1 MYTKVWDHRY
11 KKLLYAYVWDSK
23 CLQST
28 CRVLKKGSTKEVHAC
43 AKYHYNRW
51 AVGYAVCLPI
61 LASNPCKMHRHAMD
75 STRQTRQ
82 K

>member
-1 MYTKVWDHRY
+1 MYTK
-11 KKLLYAYVWDSK
+11 VWDSK

-43 AKYHYNRW
+43 AKYQYNRW

-61 LASNPCKMHRHAMD
+61 LASDPCKMHIDMPWSQPDKLRKI
-75 STRQTRQ
+75 RP
-82 K
+82 